1 MNPVIEFSRVY
12 KMLIEQDIKEGKKF
26 LTSASDFLSRRADI
40 EIAIKAVKD
49 ILRTEYNI
57 INL

>member
-1 MNPVIEFSRVY
+1 MNPVAEFSRVY
-12 KMLIEQDIKEGKKF
+12 KILIDQDIKSGKKF

-40 EIAIKAVKD
+40 ETAIKAVKD

>member
-1 MNPVIEFSRVY
+1 MNPATEFSIIY
-12 KMLIEQDIKEGKKF
+12 KMLIEQDIKSGKKF

-40 EIAIKAVKD
+40 ETAIKAVKD

-57 INL
+57 TNL